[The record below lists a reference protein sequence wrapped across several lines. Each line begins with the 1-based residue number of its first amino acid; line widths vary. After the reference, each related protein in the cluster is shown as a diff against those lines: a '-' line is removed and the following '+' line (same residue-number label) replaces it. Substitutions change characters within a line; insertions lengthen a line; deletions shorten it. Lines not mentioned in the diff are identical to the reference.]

1 MCFSVMDCLNW
12 ICLLTARVCDI
23 CHDTGTKHPQQIL
36 EVVDSW
42 SLCGREVDPNN
53 WAEHNTAPSGCWDG
67 LTVTLFT
74 ATGDFGLSC
83 TETTQER
90 GVHYPA
96 SSPCSY
102 IRTIIRGDKQIHF
115 PLKDAKGEGKHQ
127 ILLNFFWS
135 VRHASIGTCSTTY
148 LVNIIYPGHCL
159 GNPWYPKDFDL
170 TWVASVLIW
179 KVCSSDTLVW

>member
-127 ILLNFFWS
+127 ILLNFFGQS
-135 VRHASIGTCSTTY
+135 GMHPSA
-148 LVNIIYPGHCL
+148 LVQP
-159 GNPWYPKDFDL
+159 
-170 TWVASVLIW
+170 LIW
-179 KVCSSDTLVW
+179 WTLFTQATVWVTLGIQRILI